1 MSQPYPLAPHPKP
14 NQATS
19 HCSRCKLTSYCGQA
33 RHLSI
38 YPSVYLFIYLYHHF
52 TSYCVLLCYCG
63 QACQRQA
70 WKAHKLE
77 CVPG

>member
-1 MSQPYPLAPHPKP
+1 MTYFNNDDWRVSCFAQMAAAVESALPMD
-14 NQATS
+14 QATS
-19 HCSRCKLTSYCGQA
+19 HCSRCKLTS
-33 RHLSI
+33 
-38 YPSVYLFIYLYHHF
+38 
-52 TSYCVLLCYCG
+52 YCG